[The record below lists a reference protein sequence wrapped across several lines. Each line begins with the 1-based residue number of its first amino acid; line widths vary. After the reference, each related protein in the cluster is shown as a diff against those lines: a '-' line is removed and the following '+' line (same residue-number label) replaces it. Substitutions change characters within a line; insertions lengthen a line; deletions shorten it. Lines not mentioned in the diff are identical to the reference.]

1 MRKVEWDAIVRAML
15 ESREGISD
23 LMFIVGRPLQVEAF
37 GKLYPVDL
45 NPPIEELTPFQI
57 EQMALIMVGSNRRLL
72 KDLVQRGSCDASYSV
87 SDRARFR
94 VNIHYQQGSIGI
106 VMRLLSTRVP
116 TLEELDMPKIF
127 NKMGSEKTG
136 LLLVTGATGSGKSTT
151 LAALLNDMN
160 NYISGHIVTLEDPIE
175 YVHTHRKA
183 SFTQRELGNDFS
195 DFPSGLRAALRQ
207 APKVILVGEL
217 RDRESV
223 EIALAAAETGHL
235 VLSTLHT
242 IDAGQSINRILGF
255 FDQDEVPLI
264 RQRLADTI
272 RYIVGQRLVPREGGG
287 RVAVQE
293 IMGSN
298 LRVKECIMQGEAEH
312 RNYYDIIADSYPFGW
327 KTFDQNLFDLYK
339 EGKVSEET
347 CDMYASKKARLG
359 QMIDS
364 YKTQQ
369 RHAGQEDVVSGLKL
383 DQDRSTS

>member
-1 MRKVEWDAIVRAML
+1 MRKVEWDAIIKAML

-37 GKLYPVDL
+37 GKLYPVEL
-45 NPPIEELTPFQI
+45 NPPIDELTSFQV
-57 EQMALIMVGSNRRLL
+57 EQMAMIMIGSNRRLL
-72 KDLVQRGSCDASYSV
+72 RDLVTRGSADASYSV

-94 VNIHYQQGSIGI
+94 VNIHFQQGSLGI

-116 TLEELDMPKIF
+116 TLDELGMPQIF
-127 NKMGSEKTG
+127 KKMVNEKTG
-136 LLLVTGATGSGKSTT
+136 LILVTGATGSGKSTT
-151 LAALLNDMN
+151 LAALLDLMNDH
-160 NYISGHIVTLEDPIE
+160 IHGHIVTLEDPIE

-195 DFPSGLRAALRQ
+195 DFPTGLRAALRQ

-223 EIALAAAETGHL
+223 EIAMSAAETGHL

-264 RQRLADTI
+264 RQRMADIT
-272 RYIVGQRLVPREGGG
+272 RFIVGQRLVPREGGG
-287 RVAVQE
+287 RIAVQE
-293 IMGSN
+293 IMGTS

-327 KTFDQNLFDLYK
+327 MTFDQNLFDLYK

-347 CDMYASKKARLG
+347 CHLYASKKARLG
-359 QMIDS
+359 QLIDA

-369 RHAGQEDVVSGLKL
+369 RLAGKDEVASGLKL
-383 DQDRSTS
+383 DPERNV